1 MTRKTWLVAGLARR
15 SVRAKAACWLLVALF
30 TTGRAA
36 ASELS
41 DELKARRARVMEK
54 LGPDA
59 MLILWSAP
67 PRVYSLDID
76 YEYRQDSNL
85 YYLTGLT
92 QDNTILVLMPGNT
105 TRREILFVKDRNPSR
120 EQWTGALLTT
130 AEAKAR
136 TGVDRVFTTS
146 QFESVISA
154 LLQREPAGGD
164 TEPIDAATF
173 YDALSAGR
181 ARVAVAMPTRR
192 VNDPLSAEQQFAQ
205 KIRDRYTGFQVMDA
219 SPILA
224 ALRMVKSP
232 YERKVLTKSV
242 EISSD
247 AQMAG
252 MRAAHSGAREYEVL
266 AAIEAVQKTR
276 GAESWSYPSIVG
288 SGPNATILHYPR
300 GEREMKAGELLLVDA
315 ACSYGYMA
323 ADITRTYPV
332 SGTFSPLQKD
342 IYQIVLQAQEASM
355 SAAKPG
361 GSLFEMHKKTIEV
374 IKAGLLKLGLITD
387 TTGEQWRM
395 WYTHGSSHYLGVD
408 VHDVGDNKAP
418 LVPGMAFTIEPGIY
432 IRPSV
437 LDTLPRTAENNAL
450 IEKIQAAVTQY
461 ADIGVRI
468 EDSFLLEESGLK
480 RLSASVPRTIEEI
493 EAFLKPKG
501 SR

>member
-1 MTRKTWLVAGLARR
+1 MGVGCWVLGALVLGALLTARGA
-15 SVRAKAACWLLVALF
+15 S
-30 TTGRAA
+30 
-36 ASELS
+36 ASEFS

-54 LGPDA
+54 IGPDT

-105 TRREILFVKDRNPSR
+105 ARREMLFVKDRNPSR
-120 EQWTGALLTT
+120 EQWTGTLLTT

-136 TGVDRVFTTS
+136 TGVDRVFTTN
-146 QFESVISA
+146 QFDNVIAA

-164 TEPIDAATF
+164 TEPIDAAKF
-173 YDALSAGR
+173 SDALSAGR
-181 ARVAVAMPTRR
+181 ARVALAFPGSRIT
-192 VNDPLSAEQQFAQ
+192 DPLAAEQQFAR

-219 SPILA
+219 SPILT

-242 EISSD
+242 EISGD

-252 MRAAHSGAREYEVL
+252 MRAAHAGAREYEVL
-266 AAIEAVQKTR
+266 AAIEAAQKTR

-300 GEREMKAGELLLVDA
+300 GEREMRAGELVLVDA

-332 SGTFSPLQKD
+332 SGTFSPLQKE

-355 SAAKPG
+355 AAAKPG
-361 GSLFEMHKKTIEV
+361 GSLFEMHKKTIDV

-395 WYTHGSSHYLGVD
+395 WYPHGSSHYLGLD

-432 IRPSV
+432 IRQAA
-437 LDTLPRTAENNAL
+437 LDNLPRTPANNAL
-450 IEKIQAAVTQY
+450 IEKIQPAVKTY

-480 RLSASVPRTIEEI
+480 RLSSSVPRTIEEV